1 MDLIKQLINGIQVG
15 SIYALV
21 ALGYTMV
28 YGIVKLINFAHGDFI
43 MVGGYVALTV
53 IPVLVGAGLSPWLC
67 IIVAILFCALLGM
80 ATERVAYKP
89 LRGAPKISVLI
100 TAIGVSLF
108 LQNLFM
114 LIFSPNPKP
123 FPNFLDYPPLAL
135 GENFQI
141 SFVTLLTIL
150 LSLVIMV
157 GLQFFIQKTK
167 MGKSMRAVSEDPGAA
182 QLMGINVN
190 RTISVTFAIGSGLAA
205 VASVLYCSA
214 YPLVEPTMG
223 SVLGLRAF
231 IAAVFGGI
239 GMIPGA
245 MVGGLLMGVVE
256 SLTKAYI
263 SSQMSDAVVY
273 GILILVLLVKPTG
286 LFGKNVREKV

>member
-53 IPVLVGAGLSPWLC
+53 IPVLVSAGLSPWLC

-150 LSLVIMV
+150 LSLIIMV

>member
-1 MDLIKQLINGIQVG
+1 
-15 SIYALV
+15 
-21 ALGYTMV
+21 
-28 YGIVKLINFAHGDFI
+28 
-43 MVGGYVALTV
+43 
-53 IPVLVGAGLSPWLC
+53 
-67 IIVAILFCALLGM
+67 VAILFCALLGM

-167 MGKSMRAVSEDPGAA
+167 MGKSMRAVSE
-182 QLMGINVN
+182 
-190 RTISVTFAIGSGLAA
+190 
-205 VASVLYCSA
+205 
-214 YPLVEPTMG
+214 
-223 SVLGLRAF
+223 
-231 IAAVFGGI
+231 
-239 GMIPGA
+239 
-245 MVGGLLMGVVE
+245 
-256 SLTKAYI
+256 
-263 SSQMSDAVVY
+263 
-273 GILILVLLVKPTG
+273 
-286 LFGKNVREKV
+286 

>member
-53 IPVLVGAGLSPWLC
+53 IPVLVSAGLSPWLC

-150 LSLVIMV
+150 FSLVIMV